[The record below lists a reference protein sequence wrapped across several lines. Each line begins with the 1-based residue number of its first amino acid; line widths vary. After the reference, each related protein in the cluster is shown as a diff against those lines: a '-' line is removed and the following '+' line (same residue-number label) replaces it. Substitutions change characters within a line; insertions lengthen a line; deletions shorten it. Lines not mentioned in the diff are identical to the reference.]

1 MADESGH
8 NVRDGQRTP
17 MIAALVVA
25 ACVAAVISATFLVRT
40 RHSAGPA
47 PAQPLPSAARSQ
59 TAKTSPTTSP
69 TTTPTRVAAAQL
81 CGSAAVGDSGPP
93 TVDVGSAIRDHCLVR
108 VLTIDTVATFSPLSS
123 APPEGSL
130 SSAVALLG
138 TADEHFFGKSWHVQK
153 LLAGYANVRVTGAL
167 PGVAAA
173 GYESVPAWVLAWK
186 LGPEPVPCPYPGEEA
201 QASFEALP
209 PLGALADWRFLV
221 VPTDGHVPLSINP
234 TRDFCSHRYD
244 AEALPVFRHE
254 HPVVSSKGDYEAYE
268 CGQRGYSGDAST
280 GAVDLVVGVPV
291 DTTVCARS
299 TQHLEGYTP
308 GVTKLEPPGEVSGWP
323 AGLAKP

>member
-8 NVRDGQRTP
+8 SVRDGQRRQVL
-17 MIAALVVA
+17 AALVVA

-40 RHSAGPA
+40 RHSPGHA
-47 PAQPLPSAARSQ
+47 PAQPLHSAARSESS
-59 TAKTSPTTSP
+59 KSSP
-69 TTTPTRVAAAQL
+69 TTTPSQEAAAEQL
-81 CGSAAVGDSGPP
+81 CGFAAVGDSAQP
-93 TVDVGSAIRDHCLVR
+93 TDDVGSAIRDHCLVR
-108 VLTIDTVATFSPLSS
+108 VLTIDTLATFSPLSS
-123 APPEGSL
+123 AAPEGSL

-138 TADEHFFGKSWHVQK
+138 TADEHFFWKSGHVQK

-173 GYESVPAWVLAWK
+173 GYESVQAWVLAWK

-201 QASFEALP
+201 QTSFEALP

-254 HPVVSSKGDYEAYE
+254 RPVVSSKGDYEAYE
-268 CGQRGYSGDAST
+268 CGLLGYSGDAST

-291 DTTVCARS
+291 DPTVCARS
-299 TQHLEGYTP
+299 TQHLDGYKA
-308 GVTKLEPPGEVSGWP
+308 GVTKLQPPGEVSGWP